1 MASSSLKEKRILRDI
16 KTFINSKLDN
26 VGIYCDIDDS
36 NLDVLKAMIIGPKNT
51 PYENGFYFFEINF
64 PCDYPYNPPKVTFM
78 TSSKNVRF
86 NPNLYTNG
94 KVCLS
99 ILGTWNGPGW
109 SAALSLNTVLLSIQ
123 SLLNE
128 NPIQNEPGYENEIG
142 NKCKKYNKLIEYYN
156 INIATLNMLEKPP
169 YGYDIFLDIMKK
181 HFVKNIDY
189 YNNYIKINLKDDM
202 TTTISTTYGMSS
214 ILRIKDLENRIKS
227 KYSLLLNDPNINAN
241 NANNTINTNVDNS
254 DISLNNIKDK
264 KTKKCPSDPAKLY
277 DIGYVKLSDND
288 NKNYVVIEA
297 KGPKRTFKKWV
308 LNKV

>member
-1 MASSSLKEKRILRDI
+1 
-16 KTFINSKLDN
+16 DN

-51 PYENGFYFFEINF
+51 PYENGFYFFEIKF
-64 PCDYPYNPPKVTFM
+64 PCDYPYNPPKVTFI
-78 TSSKNVRF
+78 TASSSKHVRF

-128 NPIQNEPGYENEIG
+128 NPIQNEPGYENEVG

-156 INIATLNMLEKPP
+156 INIATLNVLEKPP
-169 YGYDIFLDIMKK
+169 YGYDVFLDIMKK
-181 HFVKNIDY
+181 NFVKNIDY
-189 YNNYIKINLKDDM
+189 YNKYIKNNLKDDM

-214 ILRIKDLENRIKS
+214 VLKIKELENKINN
-227 KYSLLLNDPNINAN
+227 KYNQLLKDPIINTD
-241 NANNTINTNVDNS
+241 NTINHN
-254 DISLNNIKDK
+254 IGNNDIKDK

-277 DIGYVKLSDND
+277 DIGFIKLSDND
-288 NKNYVVIEA
+288 NKSYVVIEA

-308 LNKV
+308 LNKI